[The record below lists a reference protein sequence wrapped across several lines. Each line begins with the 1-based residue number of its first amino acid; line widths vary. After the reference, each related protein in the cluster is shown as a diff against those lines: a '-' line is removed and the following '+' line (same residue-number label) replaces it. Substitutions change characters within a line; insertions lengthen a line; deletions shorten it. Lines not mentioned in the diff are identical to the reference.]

1 MQADIRTERAR
12 LVNKML
18 KAKKGGAPTQPGMGK
33 AMKLYDCE
41 DVEDELKD

>member
-18 KAKKGGAPTQPGMGK
+18 KAKKGGAPTQP
-33 AMKLYDCE
+33 ALARVQKLYECE
-41 DVEDELKD
+41 DVEDELRD